1 MEYRLNEIITFIK
14 GYAFKSKDYSNQG
27 INLVK
32 VSDFTE
38 NSIDIINTKKL
49 PYNFEKKYEKFIL
62 NTGDILISTVGS
74 WPSNPNSVVGKIVK
88 VPKLTSKALLNQNIA
103 KFNLHNYNIDY
114 DYLYYLLKN
123 KTFKNYII
131 GTAQGSA
138 NQASITLKDIG
149 EFTHNYPDYSDQT
162 KISNFLKKLDD
173 KIEINNTIIANLE
186 ELSQTLFK
194 HWFIDFEFP
203 DKDGN
208 PYKSNGGK
216 MVESELGDIPEGWEI
231 QKINQIVNF
240 INGHAFKSKELYK
253 YNKNKKMY
261 HVFKMGHI
269 KQGGGLKS
277 DATKSFYPKGIE
289 KKLEKFVLKK
299 GDILMSMTDMKNK
312 VAILGNTALMN
323 RDDKYIVN
331 QRVGLLRLKEDTYI
345 DYPFL
350 YILTNSNEFLT
361 TLRKKANSGV
371 QVNLT
376 SKAIKEQL
384 VIVPS
389 KNYHN
394 KFNMITKPIYL
405 KIFDLE
411 IENEYLTI
419 LRDTLLPKLMSGEIE
434 IPDDVKVNTDELS
447 I

>member
-1 MEYRLNEIITFIK
+1 MEFKEYKLADITEKIYSGGTPSTKEASYWNGELKWLSSGETSNRFIISTEKTITQK
-14 GYAFKSKDYSNQG
+14 GVENSSTKLAFKNDLVMASAGQGYTRGQTSFLKIDTYINQSLIAISVNKDKVHPLYLFYNLISRYAELRQISDSSSTRG
-27 INLVK
+27 SINTKMIKNLNIMIPEKSHQNRIVYLI
-32 VSDFTE
+32 
-38 NSIDIINTKKL
+38 NSID
-49 PYNFEKKYEKFIL
+49 E
-62 NTGDILISTVGS
+62 
-74 WPSNPNSVVGKIVK
+74 
-88 VPKLTSKALLNQNIA
+88 
-103 KFNLHNYNIDY
+103 
-114 DYLYYLLKN
+114 
-123 KTFKNYII
+123 
-131 GTAQGSA
+131 
-138 NQASITLKDIG
+138 
-149 EFTHNYPDYSDQT
+149 
-162 KISNFLKKLDD
+162 
-173 KIEINNTIIANLE
+173 KIEINKKIIANLE

-194 HWFIDFEFP
+194 RWFVDFEFP
-203 DKDGN
+203 DEDGN
-208 PYKSNGGK
+208 PYKSSGEK
-216 MVESELGDIPEGWEI
+216 LIESELGDIPEGWEI

-419 LRDTLLPKLMSGEIE
+419 LRDTLLPKLMSGELE
-434 IPDDVKVNTDELS
+434 IPDDIEVNTDELS